1 MMLENMPM
9 GKIHVLE
16 RLVMEE
22 DRKGW
27 VDFEMRL
34 YTVLWKVL
42 IPYTRL
48 QLQHFTGIESTG

>member
-1 MMLENMPM
+1 MPM

-16 RLVMEE
+16 RFVMEE

>member
-1 MMLENMPM
+1 MMPIVNMPIV
-9 GKIHVLE
+9 KIHVLE

-22 DRKGW
+22 DRKRW

-42 IPYTRL
+42 IPYT
-48 QLQHFTGIESTG
+48 QLQ